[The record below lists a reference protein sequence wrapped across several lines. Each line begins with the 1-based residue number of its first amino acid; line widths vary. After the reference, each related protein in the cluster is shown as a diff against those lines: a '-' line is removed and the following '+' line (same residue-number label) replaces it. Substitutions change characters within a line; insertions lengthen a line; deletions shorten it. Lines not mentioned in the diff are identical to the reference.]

1 MEKYDKI
8 QFKET
13 QINLNK
19 IVRVVTENTTYVVI
33 KAWVWILTL
42 IIISY
47 GILDK

>member
-13 QINLNK
+13 QINWNK
-19 IVRVVTENTTYVVI
+19 IVRVVTENTTYDVI

-42 IIISY
+42 IIVSY